1 MPHLTCANIVGR
13 LAIAAL
19 LLAASPVCAQTADPA
34 PAPQKVATPD
44 AKLTCPQILAE
55 VQFRNKELDLLQDAM
70 AKVDVN
76 PSAETQAIAAAA
88 HAVALL
94 SMTLSVPPPVAVAI
108 GTPGSTAHLKS
119 ASNDLK
125 NALAPLQTQFDF
137 ALDRMDHLHG
147 LYQQRCVAGK

>member
-1 MPHLTCANIVGR
+1 MLCWKPGSSAWSI
-13 LAIAAL
+13 AIALVLISAQVGMQS
-19 LLAASPVCAQTADPA
+19 ADAMPVPQQTES
-34 PAPQKVATPD
+34 TD
-44 AKLTCPQILAE
+44 AKLTCPQMLAE
-55 VQFRNKELDLLQDAM
+55 VDFRNRELDLLQDAM
-70 AKVDVN
+70 DKVEVD

-88 HAVALL
+88 QAVALL

-125 NALAPLQTQFDF
+125 RALAPLQAKFDF

-147 LYQQRCVAGK
+147 LYQRRCMARR